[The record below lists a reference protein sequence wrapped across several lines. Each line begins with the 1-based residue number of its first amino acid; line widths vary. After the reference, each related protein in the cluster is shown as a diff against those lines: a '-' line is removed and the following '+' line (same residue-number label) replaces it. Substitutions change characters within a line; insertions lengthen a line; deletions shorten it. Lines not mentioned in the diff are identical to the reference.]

1 MTFNLQDFPL
11 EVVSQH
17 GIEIQHPDDFVMN
30 QLQLQELVALE
41 AVKRMRSRWKHP
53 PRTATELIEALDKRG
68 LPLTAE
74 HLKQAAN
81 LI

>member
-1 MTFNLQDFPL
+1 
-11 EVVSQH
+11 
-17 GIEIQHPDDFVMN
+17 MN

-81 LI
+81 LS